1 LFGLST
7 KKTGAE
13 TVKKINMFFRAGEE
27 VNKGHTQGH
36 VGDPYENNK
45 IIGSSKCHGGE
56 DGERVT

>member
-1 LFGLST
+1 
-7 KKTGAE
+7 
-13 TVKKINMFFRAGEE
+13 MFFRAGEE